1 MDVILYTA
9 VGFMCISV
17 GMNILKSPGRNTVFN
32 KHPIEV
38 VDVKKY
44 NRLCS
49 MLVFGF
55 GFVAEITMLFMC
67 NTTGW
72 ISALFTLLIVVE
84 AFLMT
89 MIYNMIEKKLLKKR

>member
-9 VGFMCISV
+9 VGCMCLNV
-17 GMNILKSPGRNTVFN
+17 GMSILRSPERNTVFN
-32 KHPIEV
+32 KRPIEV

-55 GFVAEITMLFMC
+55 GVIAEITMIFMC

-72 ISALFTLLIVVE
+72 ISAIFTMLVVAE
-84 AFLMT
+84 SFLMVL
-89 MIYNMIEKKLLKKR
+89 IYNLIEKKLLKKR

>member
-1 MDVILYTA
+1 MDFVLYAA

-32 KHPIEV
+32 KRPIEV

-55 GFVAEITMLFMC
+55 GVVAEITMLFMC

-72 ISALFTLLIVVE
+72 VSMLFTLMIIVE
-84 AFLMT
+84 AFIMVA
-89 MIYNMIEKKLLKKR
+89 IYNVIERKLLKKR